1 VKPLRSAPAPSGGE
15 RPRAARS
22 DLMDAANDDPY
33 QAASRPPEPTR
44 CPGCNASFQEGRW
57 SWAKA
62 PADAHV
68 QLCPACQR
76 EQDQFPAGYV
86 TIKGAFFADHRD
98 EIIALIQSHEK
109 REKAERPLQRIM
121 AIEEKRDGI
130 EVATTDSHLAR
141 GIAQALQDS
150 YKGDMKL
157 RYSRDENLV
166 RASWK
171 REK

>member
-1 VKPLRSAPAPSGGE
+1 MKQERAPTGNGAQRIMRRDMG
-15 RPRAARS
+15 
-22 DLMDAANDDPY
+22 MDRHDDDPY
-33 QAASRPPEPTR
+33 RTAAKPPEPTR
-44 CPGCNASFQEGRW
+44 CPQCNASYQDGRW

-62 PADAHV
+62 PADSHV

-76 EQDQFPAGYV
+76 EHDHFPAGYV

-98 EIIALIQSHEK
+98 EIIAMIQSHEK

-141 GIAQALQDS
+141 GIAQALHDS
-150 YKGDMKL
+150 YKGDLKL

>member
-1 VKPLRSAPAPSGGE
+1 VKPLRSTPAPSGGE
-15 RPRAARS
+15 RARARN
-22 DLMDAANDDPY
+22 DLMEAANDDPY
-33 QAASRPPEPTR
+33 QAAARPPEPTR

-68 QLCPACQR
+68 QMCPACQR
-76 EQDQFPAGYV
+76 EHDRFPAGYV

-98 EIIALIQSHEK
+98 EIIALIQNHEK

-141 GIAQALQDS
+141 GIAQALHES